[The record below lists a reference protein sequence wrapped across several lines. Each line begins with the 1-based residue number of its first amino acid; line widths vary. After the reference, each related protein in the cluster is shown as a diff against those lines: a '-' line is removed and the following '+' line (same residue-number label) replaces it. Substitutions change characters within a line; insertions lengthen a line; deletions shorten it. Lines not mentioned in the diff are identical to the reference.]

1 MRDGRT
7 SLVQD
12 VAWKRAWG
20 AKARAV
26 SDVVRAGLRPAF
38 EQLLNA
44 RETGQSCVVGQL
56 GLSLDGRIATPSGD
70 SCYINGRDALQHLHR
85 VRALVDA
92 VIVGAGTVRAD
103 NPQLTVRHC
112 EGPDP
117 ARVVIDPSGSIP
129 ADARVWTETGCR
141 RIVIGGADELPDG
154 VERIAVPRGD
164 IEVGDILSKLD
175 SLGLRR
181 VLVEGGADTL
191 SRFMTAGRVDC
202 LHLLYGR
209 VIIGSGKPGLN
220 LPPID
225 ALKDACRPE
234 TSTHIFPDGD
244 FLISCNLRA
253 A

>member
-1 MRDGRT
+1 M
-7 SLVQD
+7 QD

-20 AKARAV
+20 PEARAV

-44 RETGQSCVVGQL
+44 RETGATCVVGQL
-56 GLSLDGRIATPSGD
+56 GLSLDGRIATQSGD
-70 SCYINGRDALQHLHR
+70 SCYINGHDALQHLHR

-92 VIVGAGTVRAD
+92 VVVGAGTVRAD
-103 NPQLTVRHC
+103 DPQLTVRHC

-129 ADARVWTETGCR
+129 ADARVWADTGCR

-154 VERIAVPRGD
+154 VERIAAPRGD
-164 IEVGDILSKLD
+164 VAVDDILGRLEA
-175 SLGLRR
+175 LGLRR
-181 VLVEGGADTL
+181 ILVEGGADTL
-191 SRFMTAGRVDC
+191 ARFMIADRVDC

-209 VIIGSGKPGLN
+209 VIIGSGKAGLN
-220 LPPID
+220 LPPI
-225 ALKDACRPE
+225 ASLKDAYRPE

-253 A
+253 T